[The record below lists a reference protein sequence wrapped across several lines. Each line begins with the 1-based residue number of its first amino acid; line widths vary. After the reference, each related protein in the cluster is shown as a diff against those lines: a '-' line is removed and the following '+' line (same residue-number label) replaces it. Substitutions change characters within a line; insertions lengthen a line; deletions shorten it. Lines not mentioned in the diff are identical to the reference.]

1 MEESIFDRK
10 IMLSY
15 LLIAVQITNNRLFQG
30 SYVLL

>member
-1 MEESIFDRK
+1 MEESNFNTK

-15 LLIAVQITNNRLFQG
+15 LSIAVQTTNNRLFQG